1 MMILKVLTA
10 LSFIIVIGI
19 IVVSLTK
26 KECVLKE
33 INDRFFYFAFVVM
46 LLLFSLIL
54 LIRIE
59 EVPMALNVDEAGGAY
74 DALNISR
81 HGVDRYLNRFPMH
94 FPNFGGGG
102 QSALYNYLAAFLL
115 IFFDYSPIVFR
126 LPAVIM
132 SLLSTVFM
140 TFTVRKEKGNTAALI
155 ILFLFTVL
163 PFSIMHSRWGLDCY
177 LLYPTTIIASSMFY
191 KALTEKRLFLF
202 VISGFLYGLCF
213 YTYAVS
219 YLFIFIFIT
228 TISLYLLLTKNIR
241 WSELFAFGIPISIMA
256 IPPILMLIVNRGLLN
271 QINLSFMTIPKLSS
285 YRGGEVSFHNV
296 FDNIGLDFLFTV
308 FSWDYLV
315 QNSIMKFGTLYYF
328 SIPLVIYGFI
338 IVHISFVKDFKN
350 RVIDLDIIIV
360 ILFWSILFT
369 VLLLKSPNINRIN
382 PIYISL
388 IYFLYVGIKKVCSK
402 ASQNIYIILVSYML
416 FFGLFMYDYHCVYP
430 SEFESN
436 DLYISMKD
444 LKKALDYTS
453 DKKTDHIY
461 VIGGQQ
467 TYIYTILALDVDA
480 EEFDSNKEENAYSEI
495 IRYDKY
501 HFLLDEEIPDDSIII
516 CTKTIEIPDEID
528 SKYNKTQFNTVCVY
542 ER

>member
-102 QSALYNYLAAFLL
+102 QSALYNYLAAFLF